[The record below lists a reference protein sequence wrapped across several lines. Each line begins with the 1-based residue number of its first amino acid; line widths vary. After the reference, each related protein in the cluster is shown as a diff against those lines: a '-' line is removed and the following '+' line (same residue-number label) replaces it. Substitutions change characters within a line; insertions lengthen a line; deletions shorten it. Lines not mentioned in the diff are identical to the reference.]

1 MFQVQKVERKYVNKT
16 FRFTESLMQRLIKVA
31 ADNDVTVNEL
41 VRQGMEYALSEME
54 IEENEL
60 HCKD

>member
-16 FRFTESLMQRLIKVA
+16 FRLTESLMQRLIKVA

-54 IEENEL
+54 GEQNEL

>member
-1 MFQVQKVERKYVNKT
+1 MFRVQRVERKYVNKT

-54 IEENEL
+54 VEENEL